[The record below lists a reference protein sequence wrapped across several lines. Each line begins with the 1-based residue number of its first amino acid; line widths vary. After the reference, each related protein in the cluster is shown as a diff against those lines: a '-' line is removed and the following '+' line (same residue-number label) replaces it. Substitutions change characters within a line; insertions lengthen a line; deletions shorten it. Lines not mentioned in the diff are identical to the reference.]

1 MKGNKIN
8 SKFFKEEVINGKGNS
23 QEDINLKCETE
34 NEKPRSSCD
43 VCVQAVYLYSLNV
56 CQSDIYGLQYFCP
69 TKRGKKIGKSH
80 IICKFLEILDNII
93 LENILM

>member
-8 SKFFKEEVINGKGNS
+8 NKLFKKEVIKGKGNS

-69 TKRGKKIGKSH
+69 PKRDKNWRITHYLQVLGN
-80 IICKFLEILDNII
+80 FE
-93 LENILM
+93 